1 MIKDNLKKIKTI
13 LEKEENN
20 NFKIYFFAFIII
32 SILETMSVGLIP
44 AYFTIILDTNLLLEQ
59 LKFNKQLYEFSKSLF
74 ESGNIILY
82 FTFALLFFFSIKF
95 IYSIIF
101 HYFEA
106 KYFNKIKIRLSSEM
120 TNLYLKKNYLF
131 HASNNPLV
139 LSRNVTSEVNVTV
152 AYLKSFAIL
161 IKEIIQI
168 FLIFLLLFFANYKIT
183 LLMVLVSALF
193 AYIYLKIF
201 SSNLTKKS
209 KISFFERGEKSKIIN
224 QILVSIIEVKL
235 YDKSKYFLNKF
246 KDSIT
251 KEFQANLLLDIINK
265 LPKIFIEFFIVFL
278 VCGSIFYA
286 LILNLELIALIPIVA
301 LYFFAALRIYPSLNA
316 IILNRITLI
325 RGQISLDQIY
335 NETIKKNNE
344 IDSYENDEQQVS
356 FKNTLELKDISFKYK
371 NRNAELKNIN
381 LKINRNE
388 IIGIVGKTGS
398 GKSTLIK
405 IIMGLIKPDSGII
418 SIDNKNLELIKKSW
432 QKKIGYVPQNF
443 AMLDDTIYTNILFGE
458 NHDDEKFKNV
468 IKEASLENLINT
480 LPEKINTFVGPNA
493 KQISGG
499 QAQRLAIAR
508 ALYQN
513 PNLLI
518 FDEATNSLD
527 EKTENEIMNNIY
539 NLKKNK
545 TIIIISHKESLLENC
560 DKIFKIEEGKLL
572 ITN

>member
-1 MIKDNLKKIKTI
+1 
-13 LEKEENN
+13 
-20 NFKIYFFAFIII
+20 
-32 SILETMSVGLIP
+32 
-44 AYFTIILDTNLLLEQ
+44 
-59 LKFNKQLYEFSKSLF
+59 
-74 ESGNIILY
+74 
-82 FTFALLFFFSIKF
+82 
-95 IYSIIF
+95 
-101 HYFEA
+101 
-106 KYFNKIKIRLSSEM
+106 
-120 TNLYLKKNYLF
+120 
-131 HASNNPLV
+131 
-139 LSRNVTSEVNVTV
+139 
-152 AYLKSFAIL
+152 
-161 IKEIIQI
+161 
-168 FLIFLLLFFANYKIT
+168 
-183 LLMVLVSALF
+183 MVLVSALF